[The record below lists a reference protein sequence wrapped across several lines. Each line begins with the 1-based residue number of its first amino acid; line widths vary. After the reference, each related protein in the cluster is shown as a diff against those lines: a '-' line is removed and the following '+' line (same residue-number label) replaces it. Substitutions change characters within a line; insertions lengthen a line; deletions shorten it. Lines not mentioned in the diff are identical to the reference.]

1 MTDYDIRKRLEAA
14 LRSRARQA
22 RTDHPLSYAQ
32 RSLLMLHRMNP
43 GSASYNVAFTAR
55 FTGGFDSGALARAVQ
70 SLVGRHEALRTTFPR
85 AGTAGRDDDTA
96 GRQTVHGWLEPDFV
110 AVDAGQW
117 SRQQVEDAVSSAY
130 REPFDL
136 ATGPPMRVRA
146 YRVAEGEA
154 VVLVAAHHVVC
165 DFWSLGVMVAELEE
179 LYRAEAER
187 RPSRLPGRNV
197 PYSEFVAYQDRLI
210 AGERGD
216 RARSY
221 WHTQLS
227 GRLGVAEWPQF
238 DLDPADADGGGSI
251 VFPFPAGL
259 AGSVFALATEEGVT
273 PYTVM
278 LTAFQALVSRYT
290 GQRDVLV
297 GTPVAGRT
305 DPTMAECVG
314 NFVNP
319 VVLRADLSGAVSF
332 REQLGRTRRTVAE
345 ALEHQDYPFELLVSE
360 LAPPRVDDRN
370 PIFQAMFSYQKPSR
384 YPALAGLYVADEG
397 AAPVAWAGLTAEPF
411 RMAQQDDQLELVL
424 EVVHDG
430 DRLVG
435 MLKYQKS
442 VFSAAAARR
451 ATEHYL
457 TLLRAAVADPGRSVA
472 DLPIATGT
480 DHGVNRRSAPV
491 PVAPADSLAV
501 RFRETAERHADRT
514 AVSFDGSRL
523 TYAELDELAGRWAAK
538 LRAEGVGPGSRV
550 ALLLEPSLDTVVA
563 IVAVQ
568 RARAAYVVLD
578 PSYPPARCRAV
589 LEDSEAHVVLTQP
602 SLAGMLDRTPART
615 LVMPDTELPAA
626 GGPGELPGAE
636 DVAYTVYTS
645 GSTGTPKG
653 IDVEHGNVL
662 SLLEAMRAYVA
673 MDETGVGALFHS
685 TGFDLSVW
693 ELWGTLLAGG
703 RLVVVPSTTSRSPDL
718 LHALLVEERV
728 THLVQTPSALHG
740 LSAVVRQSGARDLAL
755 QHVLSCGEPLPAP
768 LARTAPEWC
777 GTLWNMYGPAETT
790 VWVTAQRVRPEDCA
804 GTGVPVGLPLANTRV
819 HVLDEHG
826 NPVPPEF
833 TGELHIGGQ
842 CVARGYVNR
851 PQLTKERFLDDPF
864 EPRGRL
870 YRTGDLARINSR
882 GLLEILGRVDN
893 QVKIS
898 GFRVELEE
906 VEARLDAVTGV
917 RRSTALVI
925 GAGAGDSRLV
935 ACVIPEPGR
944 QVTES
949 SLKAELRSLLP
960 PYMVPTSV
968 GFLDSFP
975 LNASQKVDR
984 ARLAEQFAST
994 MASAEPGPAVAL
1006 SARERRVAA
1015 VWQQVLRREGVGRD
1029 DNFFDLGGNSMLLM
1043 QVHQL
1048 LADEAADGSL
1058 RVSEL
1063 FRYPTV
1069 VSLAARLGRV
1079 HSAPVGGSGPG
1090 RTAGR
1095 RTQLADGTVRGARLR
1110 ARERHR
1116 RNTEGDRDV

>member
-1 MTDYDIRKRLEAA
+1 MNPITDYDIRKRLEAA

-32 RSLLMLHRMNP
+32 RSLLMLHRLNP

-55 FTGGFDSGALARAVQ
+55 FTGGFDSGTLSRALQ

-85 AGTAGRDDDTA
+85 QGTDS
-96 GRQTVHGWLEPDFV
+96 QTVHGWLEPDF
-110 AVDAGQW
+110 AEVDARQW
-117 SRQQVEDAVSSAY
+117 SQEQVEEAVRSAY

-136 ATGPPMRVRA
+136 VNGPPMRVRA
-146 YRVAEGEA
+146 YRVAQGES

-165 DFWSLGVMVAELEE
+165 DFWSLGVIVAELEE

-187 RPSRLPGRNV
+187 RPSQLPGRNV
-197 PYSEFVAYQDRLI
+197 PYHEFVTYQGELI
-210 AGERGD
+210 DGERGG

-221 WHTQLS
+221 WHAQLS
-227 GRLGVAEWPQF
+227 GRLEMAEWPQF
-238 DLDPADADGGGSI
+238 DLDPADVDEGGAI
-251 VFPFPAGL
+251 VFPFPAEL
-259 AGSVFALATEEGVT
+259 ADGVIALATEERVT

-278 LTAFQALVSRYT
+278 LTAFQTLVSRYT

-319 VVLRADLSGAVSF
+319 VVLRADLSGAVPF

-370 PIFQAMFSYQKPSR
+370 PVFQTMFSYQKPSR

-397 AAPVAWAGLTAEPF
+397 ATSVPWAGLTARPF
-411 RMAQQDDQLELVL
+411 RLAQQDDQLEFVL

-435 MLKYQKS
+435 MLKYRKS

-451 ATEHYL
+451 ASEHYL
-457 TLLRAAVADPGRSVA
+457 SLLQAATADPDRSVA
-472 DLPIATGT
+472 DLPMLTAA
-480 DHGVNRRSAPV
+480 DHGINRQHSAPV
-491 PVAPADSLAV
+491 AVAPADSLAV
-501 RFRETAERHADRT
+501 RFREVAERHGART
-514 AVSFDGSRL
+514 AVSFAGNRL

-568 RARAAYVVLD
+568 RAQAAYVVLD
-578 PSYPPARCRAV
+578 PSYPPARCQAV
-589 LEDSEAHVVLTQP
+589 LEDSEARVVLTQP
-602 SLAGMLDRTPART
+602 SLVGMVDGTAART
-615 LVMPDTELPAA
+615 LVMPDTELPADD
-626 GGPGELPGAE
+626 GPGELPGAA

-718 LHALLVEERV
+718 LHALLAQERV

-740 LSAVVRQSGARDLAL
+740 LSAVVRQSGAQELAL
-755 QHVLSCGEPLPAP
+755 QHILSCGEPLPAP
-768 LARTAPEWC
+768 LARRALEWC

-790 VWVTAQRVRPEDCA
+790 VWVTAQAVRPEDCA
-804 GTGVPVGLPLANTRV
+804 GTGVPVGLPLANTQV
-819 HVLDEHG
+819 YVLDEHG

-851 PQLTKERFLDDPF
+851 PQLTKERFLDNSF
-864 EPRGRL
+864 EPGGRL
-870 YRTGDLARINSR
+870 YRTGDLARVNSQ

-906 VEARLDAVTGV
+906 VEARLDEVPGV
-917 RRSTALVI
+917 RRSTALAL
-925 GAGAGDSRLV
+925 GTGAGDSRLV
-935 ACVIPEPGR
+935 ACVMVEPGH

-949 SLKAELRSLLP
+949 GLKAELRSTLP

-968 GFLDSFP
+968 GFFDSFP

-984 ARLAEQFAST
+984 ARLAQQFASA
-994 MASAEPGPAVAL
+994 MARTEPGNVVAL
-1006 SARERRVAA
+1006 SAHERRVAA
-1015 VWQQVLRREGVGRD
+1015 VWRQVLHREGIGRD

-1058 RVSEL
+1058 KASEL

-1069 VSLAARLGRV
+1069 ASLAARLGQV
-1079 HSAPVGGSGPG
+1079 PSAPAAGSGPG
-1090 RTAGR
+1090 PGRAAGR

-1116 RNTEGDRDV
+1116 RNAEGEKDA